1 MPVTICDKSTRSER
15 SYSFV
20 ERDIRR
26 FGRRLTPNL
35 LDQKTGCREKR
46 REKRW
51 GKAVTI
57 FHRIVPI
64 LTVLILVGCG
74 TGNDIRPDA
83 SAEVVS
89 SASYSHDGPTA
100 LTLYTMI
107 NNRSGA
113 GAHTSVMING
123 SQRVIFDPAGTV
135 RLRSVPERGD
145 VLYGV
150 TPEVADFY
158 ARAHARETYHV
169 VIQEVEVS
177 AEVAELALQLAVA
190 NGPAASGFC
199 SVSTSALLRQ
209 LPGFESIGRTFF
221 PRRLMDDFGKLPGVQ
236 TTKLFEND
244 EDDKSLAIAQF
255 ERALGTRP

>member
-1 MPVTICDKSTRSER
+1 MYHQVAQRMPVTICDKSTRSER

-20 ERDIRR
+20 ERDIRK

-123 SQRVIFDPAGTV
+123 SQRV
-135 RLRSVPERGD
+135 
-145 VLYGV
+145 LYGV

-244 EDDKSLAIAQF
+244 ENDKSLAIAQF